1 MKWFTHQTVAV
12 AAAITLHMPPVGIAA
27 VAVGAILPDMIDHK
41 IAGRGPNRQK
51 IFNKIHRGASHW
63 LGWYV
68 ALLLCGLILHLAPR
82 ETDIVLGLAFGALMH
97 IAMDMLTPSGV
108 PLVPPLPF
116 LVGLKGKARISLN
129 MCSTGSIQEYI
140 FLVVSVGL
148 LWLVAGER
156 MLRTLEKALSGV
168 VRFL

>member
-12 AAAITLHMPPVGIAA
+12 AAAIALHMPPVGIAA

-63 LGWYV
+63 FGWYV
-68 ALLLCGLILHLAPR
+68 AVLLGAMLVPLAPR
-82 ETDIVLGLAFGALMH
+82 ESDIVLGLAFGAISH
-97 IAMDMLTPSGV
+97 IALDMLTPSGV

-116 LVGLKGKARISLN
+116 VAGLKGKGRVSLN
-129 MCSTGSIQEYI
+129 MCSTGSVHEYI
-140 FLVVSVGL
+140 FLVASVGI
-148 LWLVAGER
+148 LWLITGER
-156 MLRTLEKALSGV
+156 MLATLEKALKGFA
-168 VRFL
+168 RFL

>member
-12 AAAITLHMPPVGIAA
+12 AAAIALHMPPVGIAA
-27 VAVGAILPDMIDHK
+27 TFVGAILPDMIDHK
-41 IAGRGPNRQK
+41 IAGQGRNRQK

-63 LGWYV
+63 FGWYL
-68 ALLLCGLILHLAPR
+68 ALLLCSFALNLAPR

-97 IAMDMLTPSGV
+97 IALDMLTPSGV
-108 PLVPPLPF
+108 PLVPPVPF
-116 LVGLKGKARISLN
+116 FAGFKGKARISLN
-129 MCSTGSIQEYI
+129 MCSTGSLQEYL

-148 LWLVAGER
+148 LWLVTGDR
-156 MLRTLEKALSGV
+156 MLQTLEKSIKGL

>member
-12 AAAITLHMPPVGIAA
+12 AAAIALHIPPVGIAA
-27 VAVGAILPDMIDHK
+27 VLVGAILPDMIDHK

-63 LGWYV
+63 FGWYV
-68 ALLLCGLILHLAPR
+68 ALLLCGLILNLAPR

-97 IAMDMLTPSGV
+97 IALDLLTPAGV

-116 LVGLKGKARISLN
+116 LAGHKGKGRISLN

-140 FLVVSVGL
+140 FLVASVGL
-148 LWLVAGER
+148 LWLITGDQ
-156 MLRTLEKALSGV
+156 MLHTLDKALKGV